1 MKCVVDWLSS
11 VSVTGPGLRVQPVVM
26 PFGDPQSWTL
36 VDRDS
41 AVVEPVEGFLSHLHA
56 VERSPNTVK
65 AYAHDLRDWF
75 EFLDQRGAGV
85 VAGAA
90 GGRGPVRGVAAAAG
104 VGAGGQRGGVAD
116 RGERVLGGDGEPEAV
131 GDLGVLRVPSAPR
144 RGSGGSADDLAAARD
159 AWRIVA
165 AVVGALGISTGTQPG
180 GSGLRAERRI
190 PDTLD
195 AEQVAAIVAAC
206 DRLRDRFLFTL
217 LAASGLRVGEALGLR
232 HSDIDAA
239 ARLVSVVPRVNANR
253 ARAKG
258 GGRQVPVPGAV
269 IRLYADYLHGEYGE
283 LDSDYVFVNLWS
295 GPIGCPLTY
304 PSVYDLV
311 CRLRERTGIMFGP
324 HTFRHSYATELLR
337 RKVPV
342 EVVAHL
348 LGHASIATTSD
359 AYAHL
364 KVEDARRALV
374 AAGWLADRDGSR

>member
-1 MKCVVDWLSS
+1 MDWLSS

-26 PFGDPQSWTL
+26 PFGDPESWTL
-36 VDRDS
+36 VDRDA
-41 AVVEPVEGFLSHLHA
+41 AVVEPVEAFLSHLHA

-75 EFLDQRGAGV
+75 EFLDQRGLVWSRVRLEDVGRFVAWLRLPGTARAGN
-85 VAGAA
+85 
-90 GGRGPVRGVAAAAG
+90 VAALPTVESVCSEATVNRKLSAISAFYEFHQRHG
-104 VGAGGQRGGVAD
+104 VDLGDLLTTWQRRGTRGGSWRPLLAHLGA
-116 RGERVLGGDGEPEAV
+116 RPER
-131 GDLGVLRVPSAPR
+131 SK
-144 RGSGGSADDLAAARD
+144 
-159 AWRIVA
+159 RIR
-165 AVVGALGISTGTQPG
+165 
-180 GSGLRAERRI
+180 LRAERRI

-195 AEQVAAIVAAC
+195 AEQIAAIVAAC

-217 LAASGLRVGEALGLR
+217 LSECGLRIGEALGLR

-239 ARLVSVVPRVNANR
+239 ARLVSVVPRRNSNR

-258 GGRQVPVPGAV
+258 GGGRQVPVPARV
-269 IRLYADYLHGEYGE
+269 IRLYADYLHAEYGD

-295 GPIGCPLTY
+295 GPIGSPMTY

-311 CRLRERTGIMFGP
+311 CRIRERTGITFGP
-324 HTFRHSYATELLR
+324 HSFRHTYATELLR
-337 RKVPV
+337 RGVAV

-364 KVEDARRALV
+364 KIEDARRALV
-374 AAGWLADRDGSR
+374 AAGWLTDQDEPR